1 MTRIKIALAALAL
14 AISTPTMAQDLAD
27 AFRGKT
33 VNLYIGFSPGGAYD
47 LYART
52 VARHIGRYIP
62 GHPTVVPQNMSG
74 AGSLRVANYIYSV
87 APKDGTAFATMG
99 RGAAF
104 GPLLGQP
111 GGSFDAQKFTWLGSA
126 NDEVSVCASWH
137 TSGIRTVEDLFGKE
151 LIIGATGP
159 SDETATVP
167 KAINGVLGT
176 KMRVITGYPGA
187 AEMNIAMERGETTGR
202 CGLSWSSAK
211 ASLQHWLADK
221 KINLLM
227 QVSYGKH
234 PDLPDV
240 PLVMDLAKTEEQKQ
254 LLRIFAARQVM
265 GRPFFAPPDMPKDR
279 ADMLRKAFDAV
290 LKDPDFLAD
299 AERAK
304 LEIVPVSGERVTE
317 IVREIYGL
325 PPAVIEK
332 AKAFVN

>member
-1 MTRIKIALAALAL
+1 MTRIKIALAALTL